1 MGLKS
6 IYYCEWKLMADC
18 RQQTTEKTSAI
29 CHAAAQRF
37 GQTIIWR
44 FSKPVKQKIFDG
56 NHPDCKHYHFS
67 SDFLEKMVNNNGV
80 WQSASQ

>member
-6 IYYCEWKLMADC
+6 IYSCEWKLVADG
-18 RQQTTEKTSAI
+18 RQHMTDKNI

-44 FSKPVKQKIFDG
+44 FSKPVKQKFFDG
-56 NHPDCKHYHFS
+56 NHPNCKHYHFS